1 VSHHVVTGGA
11 GFLGSHL
18 CEALVERGDSV
29 VCVDDF
35 SSGSEE
41 NIEALARSGRFKVVH
56 GDVCDI
62 LDKVDG
68 PVDTIAHLASPASPA
83 DYLARPLETL
93 AVGSRGTEAALRLAH
108 AHGARFVLA
117 STSEVYG
124 NPLVHP
130 QREDY
135 WGNVN
140 PIGPRSVYDEAK
152 RFSEAMA
159 TAFHRTLG
167 LDVGIVRIFNTY
179 GPRLRAGD
187 GRVVSNFIVQALRN
201 QSLTIYGD
209 GHQTRSLCYV
219 DDLVRG
225 LVTMLDSNVLGPINL
240 GNPTEMRVADLAELV
255 LRITGSSCPFI
266 YEPLPEDDPVRR
278 RPDITKAQELLG
290 WVPLVSQEEGLLRT
304 IRWFRSRDLSKGK
317 SKR

>member
-1 VSHHVVTGGA
+1 
-11 GFLGSHL
+11 
-18 CEALVERGDSV
+18 
-29 VCVDDF
+29 
-35 SSGSEE
+35 
-41 NIEALARSGRFKVVH
+41 
-56 GDVCDI
+56 
-62 LDKVDG
+62 
-68 PVDTIAHLASPASPA
+68 
-83 DYLARPLETL
+83 L

-159 TAFHRTLG
+159 TAFHHTLG
-167 LDVGIVRIFNTY
+167 LDVGIVRTFNTY

-225 LVTMLDSNVLGPINL
+225 LVTMLDSDVLGPINL
-240 GNPTEMRVADLAELV
+240 GNPTEMRIADLAELV

-304 IRWFRSRDLSKGK
+304 IRWFRSRYLSKGK